1 MNTPSVL
8 SSSYL
13 DAEIQRRMQQSAM
26 NTSASIGIR
35 PPYLDLKQ
43 MILMRLH
50 AFEGDRYPFEF
61 MEAHRSSDTVHVF
74 VVVNGKPITLS
85 DGYNLFPSDDLITKL
100 NLLRK

>member
-35 PPYLDLKQ
+35 PPYLDLKS

-50 AFEGDRYPFEF
+50 LFETKEYPFEF
-61 MEAHRSSDTVHVF
+61 LEAHRSGETVHVF
-74 VVVNGKPITLS
+74 VVVNGEPLTLS
-85 DGYNLFPSDDLITKL
+85 DEHTLFPSDSLITKL